1 MYFVSRLLVS
11 LQKMLRVNNH
21 RIEELYLQ
29 ISLINEQIDV
39 RLREIEKNTR
49 YINTERLIA
58 SVNITGCGTLDA
70 FVMQR
75 TSQNI
80 KYASENEDLKKTMK
94 EIQEQL
100 FLAYSEQKKLEKIQE
115 NEQRRIDFE
124 SMRKEV
130 IELDEIA
137 SHIYL
142 SKLTKI

>member
-1 MYFVSRLLVS
+1 
-11 LQKMLRVNNH
+11 MLRVNNH

>member
-1 MYFVSRLLVS
+1 MHLVSRLLVS

-80 KYASENEDLKKTMK
+80 NAIT
-94 EIQEQL
+94 
-100 FLAYSEQKKLEKIQE
+100 KL
-115 NEQRRIDFE
+115 
-124 SMRKEV
+124 MR
-130 IELDEIA
+130 
-137 SHIYL
+137 
-142 SKLTKI
+142 

>member
-1 MYFVSRLLVS
+1 MHLLSRLLVS

>member
-1 MYFVSRLLVS
+1 MHLVSRLLVS

-100 FLAYSEQKKLEKIQE
+100 FLAYSEQRKFKRMSKGVLILRVCAKK
-115 NEQRRIDFE
+115 
-124 SMRKEV
+124 
-130 IELDEIA
+130 
-137 SHIYL
+137 
-142 SKLTKI
+142 

>member
-1 MYFVSRLLVS
+1 MYLVSRLLVS

>member
-1 MYFVSRLLVS
+1 MHLVSRLLVS